1 FGAAASAAK
10 LLGLSRSAVTHA
22 LGIAAS
28 MSAGIRVNFGSM
40 TKPLHAGRAAE
51 NGVVAVE
58 LASRGFTA
66 GDDPLDG
73 EWGFFQVH
81 GRGADLA
88 RIVSTLGKPYSIV
101 EPGVSI
107 K

>member
-1 FGAAASAAK
+1 ALNPSDYQRTLDSTATIGTVGPTARVPK
-10 LLGLSRSAVTHA
+10 LLKLSPAATAHA

-28 MSAGIRVNFGSM
+28 MSSWIRVNFGSM

-51 NGVVAVE
+51 NGVTAAE

-73 EWGFFQVH
+73 EWGFFQVL
-81 GRGADLA
+81 GGGAD
-88 RIVSTLGKPYSIV
+88 R
-101 EPGVSI
+101 
-107 K
+107 